1 MQNREQFNR
10 RCSRLNAHLSRFKGV
25 LRCEELGIQ
34 FSGRIHQARETGPL
48 RPEINSKWSTA
59 TFLCAL
65 IRNSPPGN
73 MARGSGS
80 LVIPLLLALV
90 VGILLYFYWGVSTQ
104 VHSIR
109 ADNNALKRELSN
121 ARNERDNLQ
130 YRLNLMKEDL
140 DMALQG
146 KEELKQ
152 RTQEEREKLEEAEE
166 KLVRL

>member
-1 MQNREQFNR
+1 MCFNR
-10 RCSRLNAHLSRFKGV
+10 K
-25 LRCEELGIQ
+25 
-34 FSGRIHQARETGPL
+34 
-48 RPEINSKWSTA
+48 TA
-59 TFLCAL
+59 PQLQP
-65 IRNSPPGN
+65 IN

-109 ADNNALKRELSN
+109 TDNNALKRELSN

-140 DMALQG
+140 EVALQG

-152 RTQEEREKLEEAEE
+152 RTQEQSEKAEGVEE